1 MKVWLGR
8 SRVLVSVKK
17 KKHKKYF
24 EIGYSDFILL
34 KRHKRRRIRI
44 SDLNGSKT
52 YLTFPSRYRY
62 CYMNNQY
69 VEGKVI
75 YYHQVWEKWKKC

>member
-1 MKVWLGR
+1 MKVWLGS
-8 SRVLVSVKK
+8 SRVLVKGY
-17 KKHKKYF
+17 KKYF

-34 KRHKRRRIRI
+34 KRKHKRRRIRI

-52 YLTFPSRYRY
+52 YLTFPSRYKY

-75 YYHQVWEKWKKC
+75 YYHQVWEKWRKC

>member
-1 MKVWLGR
+1 M
-8 SRVLVSVKK
+8 SVSV
-17 KKHKKYF
+17 F
-24 EIGYSDFILL
+24 SRRRRVTFMFILL
-34 KRHKRRRIRI
+34 KRKHKRRRIRI

-52 YLTFPSRYRY
+52 YLTFPSRYKY